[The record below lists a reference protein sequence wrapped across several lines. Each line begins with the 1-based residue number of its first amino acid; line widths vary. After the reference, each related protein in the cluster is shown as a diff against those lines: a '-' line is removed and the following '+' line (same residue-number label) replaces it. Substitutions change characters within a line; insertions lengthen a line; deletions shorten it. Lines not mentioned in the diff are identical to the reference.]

1 MLPAGRMCGGGRIE
15 TSFWCSL
22 IVLRCMRC
30 LDYRMLVWV
39 SLVFLILFSSS
50 ELSVAF
56 SCKPSSLFFLLL
68 DVAVPLFFLL
78 FVYVGF

>member
-1 MLPAGRMCGGGRIE
+1 
-15 TSFWCSL
+15 
-22 IVLRCMRC
+22 
-30 LDYRMLVWV
+30 MLVWV